1 MNKKMRPA
9 LRGGVAIGLFL
20 LTLFGL
26 NDGLEAGEVGGTSGW
41 NTYSNE
47 EAGLSF
53 KYPRD
58 WLVEVEG
65 FYETAG
71 GERADLWS
79 LTLYRRGAHD
89 DSDNWIRFNP
99 RQFQESEGRCIIV
112 SGNAICTYSRDEQIL
127 EIVRGVADT
136 TVVNRLRG
144 SDASRPSGSASEATV
159 NAPGDGFLA
168 LRSEP
173 STKRGRRLAKIPHGT
188 RLTLQRCDV
197 AADGYH
203 WCRTTFEG
211 QMGWV
216 ADRYLSREVAGS
228 EGEILRAVA
237 GACPADWC
245 EASVEKVI
253 GGYASVL
260 LHCKKPNCDS
270 ILAFLKRSKGQW
282 TLVDYG
288 SGLTAED
295 LVGYGFPADVAE
307 QLAY

>member
-1 MNKKMRPA
+1 MNKKRRSDS
-9 LRGGVAIGLFL
+9 RGAVAIGLFL
-20 LTLFGL
+20 LALFGL
-26 NDGLEAGEVGGTSGW
+26 NDGLGAGEVGGTSGW

-53 KYPRD
+53 KYPKD
-58 WLVEVEG
+58 WMVEVEG

-71 GERADLWS
+71 GARADLWS
-79 LTLYRRGAHD
+79 LTLYRRGAED
-89 DSDNWIRFNP
+89 DSNDWIRFNP
-99 RQFQESEGRCIIV
+99 RQFQESDGRCVVV
-112 SGNAICTYSRDEQIL
+112 SGNAICTYSRDERIL
-127 EIVRGVADT
+127 EILWKVADT
-136 TVVNRLRG
+136 TTVTRSTG
-144 SDASRPSGSASEATV
+144 ADASRPSGGASEATV
-159 NAPGDGFLA
+159 NAPGDGFLS

-188 RLTLQRCDV
+188 RLKLKSCDA

-203 WCRTTFEG
+203 WCGTTYQG
-211 QMGWV
+211 QKGWV
-216 ADRYLSREVAGS
+216 ADRYLSRDGAGA
-228 EGEILRAVA
+228 EGEILGAVS

-245 EASVEKVI
+245 EAAVDKVI

-270 ILAFLKRSKGQW
+270 ILAFLKRSKGEW
-282 TLVDYG
+282 TLVDFG

>member
-1 MNKKMRPA
+1 MNEKGRA
-9 LRGGVAIGLFL
+9 DCRGAVLFGLFL

-26 NDGLEAGEVGGTSGW
+26 NDGLGAGE
-41 NTYSNE
+41 
-47 EAGLSF
+47 
-53 KYPRD
+53 
-58 WLVEVEG
+58 
-65 FYETAG
+65 
-71 GERADLWS
+71 
-79 LTLYRRGAHD
+79 
-89 DSDNWIRFNP
+89 
-99 RQFQESEGRCIIV
+99 
-112 SGNAICTYSRDEQIL
+112 
-127 EIVRGVADT
+127 VADT
-136 TVVNRLRG
+136 TRVNPSPG
-144 SDASRPSGSASEATV
+144 SGASRPSGGASEATV
-159 NAPGDGFLA
+159 NAPADGFLS

-188 RLTLQRCDV
+188 RLKLKRCNV

-203 WCRTTFEG
+203 WCGTTYQG
-211 QMGWV
+211 QKGWV
-216 ADRYLSREVAGS
+216 ADRYLSREVTDP
-228 EGEILRAVA
+228 EGGILSAVA

-245 EASVEKVI
+245 EASVDKVV

-270 ILAFLKRSKGQW
+270 ILAFLKRSKGEW